1 MRPNKL
7 KQIWASGK
15 AATNCWLMLPSAISA
30 EQLAGQG
37 WDSLTVDCQHGQ
49 ADHAAM
55 VAIFTAISTTDAA
68 PLVRVPSNDAGHIG
82 RALDAGAYG
91 VICPMVDT
99 VEDAKKFV
107 AACRYAPEGSRSYG
121 PRRAAIYAGDDYADH
136 ANETVLAIAQI
147 ETATAMRNIEAI
159 AAVPGLDMLFLGPND
174 LRLTLGMR
182 PRADIVEPEIIAAA
196 QTLVAVSHQ
205 AGLKAGI
212 FCGNPDD
219 ALAMIARG
227 FDFVVA
233 VIDDSLL
240 GAAAEMQ
247 RRFT

>member
-7 KQIWASGK
+7 KQIWAGGK

-30 EQLAGQG
+30 EQLARQG
-37 WDSLTVDCQHGQ
+37 WDSLTVDQQHGQ
-49 ADHAAM
+49 ADHTAM

-99 VEDAKKFV
+99 AQDCARFV
-107 AACRYAPEGSRSYG
+107 AACRYPPAGGRSYG

-174 LRLTLGMR
+174 LRLTLGLR
-182 PRADIVEPEIIAAA
+182 PRPDLVEPEIVAAA
-196 QTLVAVSHQ
+196 QTLLATARK

-219 ALAMIARG
+219 ALAMVERG

-240 GAAAEMQ
+240 AAGAAM
-247 RRFT
+247 RKRFA

>member
-1 MRPNKL
+1 MRQNKL

-30 EQLAGQG
+30 EQLAAQG
-37 WDSLTVDCQHGQ
+37 WDSLTVDQQHGQ

-55 VAIFTAISTTDAA
+55 VAIFTAISTTDAT
-68 PLVRVPSNDAGHIG
+68 PLVRVQSNDAGHVG

-91 VICPMVDT
+91 VICPMVD
-99 VEDAKKFV
+99 DAADAQRFV
-107 AACRYAPEGSRSYG
+107 AACRYPPSGSRSYG
-121 PRRAAIYAGDDYADH
+121 PRRAAIYAGADYADH
-136 ANETVLAIAQI
+136 ANDTVLAIAQI
-147 ETATAMRNIEAI
+147 ETAAAMKNLAAI

-174 LRLTLGMR
+174 LRLSLGMR
-182 PRADIVEPEIIAAA
+182 PRPRIEEPEIVAAA
-196 QTLVAVSHQ
+196 QTMLA
-205 AGLKAGI
+205 ACRGNGLKAGI

-219 ALAMIARG
+219 ALAMIERG

-240 GAAAEMQ
+240 AAGAAMRQ
-247 RRFT
+247 RFG

>member
-1 MRPNKL
+1 MRPNRL

-15 AATNCWLMLPSAISA
+15 AATNCWLMLPSSVSA
-30 EQLAGQG
+30 EQLAHQG
-37 WDSLTVDCQHGQ
+37 WDSLTVDQQHGQ

-55 VAIFTAISTTDAA
+55 LAIFTAISTTDAA
-68 PLVRVPSNDAGHIG
+68 PLVRVQSNDAGHIG

-99 VEDAKKFV
+99 AADAARFV
-107 AACRYAPEGSRSYG
+107 AACRYAPQGSRSYG
-121 PRRAAIYAGDDYADH
+121 PRRAAIYAGEDYADH

-147 ETATAMRNIEAI
+147 ETATAMKNLAAI

-182 PRADIVEPEIIAAA
+182 PRATIVEPAIIAAA
-196 QTLVAVSHQ
+196 ETMRAAAHK
-205 AGLKAGI
+205 AKLKAGI

-219 ALAMIARG
+219 ALAMIERG

-233 VIDDSLL
+233 VIDDTLL
-240 GAAAEMQ
+240 AAGAEM
-247 RRFT
+247 RKRFR

>member
-1 MRPNKL
+1 MRPNRL

-30 EQLAGQG
+30 EQLAHQG
-37 WDSLTVDCQHGQ
+37 WDSLTVDQQHGQ

-68 PLVRVPSNDAGHIG
+68 PLVRVQSNDVGHIG
-82 RALDAGAYG
+82 RALDSGAYG

-99 VEDAKKFV
+99 AADAERFV
-107 AACRYAPEGSRSYG
+107 AACRYPPQGGRSYG
-121 PRRAAIYAGDDYADH
+121 PRRAAIYAGDDYVDH

-147 ETATAMRNIEAI
+147 ETATAMKNIAAI

-174 LRLTLGMR
+174 LRLTLGMK
-182 PRADIVEPEIIAAA
+182 PRATIVEPEIIAAA
-196 QTLVAVSHQ
+196 ETLLAMAHK

-219 ALAMIARG
+219 ALAMIERG
-227 FDFVVA
+227 FDFVTA
-233 VIDDSLL
+233 VIDDTLL
-240 GAAAEMQ
+240 AAGADM
-247 RRFT
+247 RKRFG

>member
-30 EQLAGQG
+30 EQLAQQG

-49 ADHAAM
+49 ADHSAM

-68 PLVRVPSNDAGHIG
+68 PLVRVKANDAGDIG
-82 RALDAGAYG
+82 RALDSGAYG

-99 VEDAKKFV
+99 RADAERFV
-107 AACRYAPEGSRSYG
+107 AACRYAPAGSRSYG
-121 PRRAAIYAGDDYADH
+121 PRRAAIYAGEDYADH
-136 ANETVLAIAQI
+136 ANDTVLAIAQI
-147 ETATAMRNIEAI
+147 ETATAMRNIDAI

-174 LRLTLGMR
+174 LRLTMGMR
-182 PRADIVEPEIIAAA
+182 PRANIVEPEIIAAA
-196 QTLVAVSHQ
+196 ETLRATAHK
-205 AGLKAGI
+205 AGLKAGV
-212 FCGNPDD
+212 FCGDPDD

-233 VIDDSLL
+233 VIDDTLL
-240 GAAAEMQ
+240 AAGAPMR
-247 RRFT
+247 RRFS

>member
-30 EQLAGQG
+30 EQLARQG

-49 ADHAAM
+49 ADHTAM

-68 PLVRVPSNDAGHIG
+68 PLVRVPTNDPGHIG

-99 VEDAKKFV
+99 AEDCARFV
-107 AACRYAPEGSRSYG
+107 AACRYPPEGGRSYG
-121 PRRAAIYAGDDYADH
+121 PRRASIYAGDDYADH

-147 ETATAMRNIEAI
+147 ETATAMKNVAAI

-174 LRLTLGMR
+174 LRLSLGMR
-182 PRADIVEPEIIAAA
+182 PRTAIVEPQIIAAA
-196 QTLVAVSHQ
+196 ESMLAAARK
-205 AGLKAGI
+205 AGVRAGI

-219 ALAMIARG
+219 ALGMIARG
-227 FDFVVA
+227 YDFVVV
-233 VIDDSLL
+233 VIDDALL
-240 GAAAEMQ
+240 AAGTEIQ
-247 RRFT
+247 KRFV

>member
-1 MRPNKL
+1 MRSNRL

-30 EQLAGQG
+30 EQLAHQG

-55 VAIFTAISTTDAA
+55 VAIFTAISTTKAT
-68 PLVRVPSNDAGHIG
+68 PLVRVKANDAGDIG
-82 RALDAGAYG
+82 RALDSGAYG
-91 VICPMVDT
+91 VICPMVDSAA
-99 VEDAKKFV
+99 DAARFV
-107 AACRYAPEGSRSYG
+107 AACRYPPAGSRSYG
-121 PRRAAIYAGDDYADH
+121 PRRAAIYAGADYADH
-136 ANETVLAIAQI
+136 ANETVLAVAQI
-147 ETATAMRNIEAI
+147 ETATAMRNLEAI
-159 AAVPGLDMLFLGPND
+159 AAVPGLDMLFLGPTD
-174 LRLTLGMR
+174 LRLSLGMK
-182 PRADIVEPEIIAAA
+182 PRATIVEPEVIAAA
-196 QTLVAVSHQ
+196 ETLLAACRK

-233 VIDDSLL
+233 LIDDSLL
-240 GAAAEMQ
+240 AAGDEM
-247 RRFT
+247 RKRFP

>member
-15 AATNCWLMLPSAISA
+15 AATNCWLMMPAAIAA
-30 EQLAGQG
+30 EQLARQG
-37 WDSLTVDCQHGQ
+37 WDSLTVDQQHGQ

-55 VAIFTAISTTDAA
+55 VAMFTAISTTDAA
-68 PLVRVPSNDAGHIG
+68 PLVRVKSNDAGDIG

-91 VICPMVDT
+91 VICPMVET
-99 VEDAKKFV
+99 VTQCQQFV
-107 AACRYAPEGSRSYG
+107 SACRYAPLGNRSYG

-136 ANETVLAIAQI
+136 ANDTVLAIAQI
-147 ETATAMRNIEAI
+147 ESVTAMANIEAI
-159 AAVPGLDMLFLGPND
+159 AQVKSLDMLFLGPND
-174 LRLTLGMR
+174 LRLTMGMR
-182 PRADIVEPEIIAAA
+182 PRATIVEPEIIAAA
-196 QTLVAVSHQ
+196 ERLKTVSH
-205 AGLKAGI
+205 AHGLKAGI

-233 VIDDSLL
+233 VIDDSLIGA
-240 GAAAEMQ
+240 GAAMQ
-247 RRFT
+247 ARFR

>member
-30 EQLAGQG
+30 EQLAHQG
-37 WDSLTVDCQHGQ
+37 WDSLTVDQQHGQ
-49 ADHAAM
+49 AGHGAM

-68 PLVRVPSNDAGHIG
+68 ALVRVKGNDAGDIG
-82 RALDAGAYG
+82 RALDSGAYG

-99 VEDAKKFV
+99 AADAGRFV
-107 AACRYAPEGSRSYG
+107 AACRYPPQGTRSYG
-121 PRRAAIYAGDDYADH
+121 PRRAAIYAGADYADH
-136 ANETVLAIAQI
+136 ANDTVLAIAQI
-147 ETATAMRNIEAI
+147 ETATAMRNLEAI

-174 LRLTLGMR
+174 LRLSLGMR
-182 PRADIVEPEIIAAA
+182 PRPTIVEPEIIAAA
-196 QTLVAVSHQ
+196 ETMRATAHQ

-219 ALAMIARG
+219 ALAMIERG
-227 FDFVVA
+227 FDLVVA

-240 GAAAEMQ
+240 AAGAEMR
-247 RRFT
+247 RRFP

>member
-15 AATNCWLMLPSAISA
+15 AANNCWLMLPAAIAA

-37 WDSLTVDCQHGQ
+37 WDSLTVDQQHGQ

-55 VAIFTAISTTDAA
+55 VAMFTAISTTDAA
-68 PLVRVPSNDAGHIG
+68 PLVRVKWNEPGDIG

-91 VICPMVDT
+91 VICPMIET
-99 VEDAKKFV
+99 VEQCRQFV
-107 AACRYAPEGSRSYG
+107 SACRYPPDGNRSYG

-147 ETATAMRNIEAI
+147 ESATAMANIEAI
-159 AAVPGLDMLFLGPND
+159 AAVKSLDMLFLGPND
-174 LRLTLGMR
+174 LRLSMGMR
-182 PRADIVEPEIIAAA
+182 PRANIVEPEILA
-196 QTLVAVSHQ
+196 VADRLKSVAHA

-219 ALAMIARG
+219 ALAMIEKG
-227 FDFVVA
+227 FDFVTA
-233 VIDDSLL
+233 IIDDSLL
-240 GAAAEMQ
+240 GAGAAMRQ
-247 RRFT
+247 RFG

>member
-37 WDSLTVDCQHGQ
+37 WDSLTVDQQHGQ
-49 ADHAAM
+49 ADHTAM
-55 VAIFTAISTTDAA
+55 VAIFTAISTTGAA
-68 PLVRVPSNDAGHIG
+68 PMVRVPSNDAGHIG

-99 VEDAKKFV
+99 VEDARKFV

-147 ETATAMRNIEAI
+147 ETATAMRNIAAI

-182 PRADIVEPEIIAAA
+182 PRGDIVEPEIIAAA
-196 QTLVAVSHQ
+196 DTLVAAAHK

-240 GAAAEMQ
+240 GAGAAV
-247 RRFT
+247 RKRFT